1 MAKVEQFQLSKQE
14 RKQRRFSESFKQQK
28 VKEIE
33 LGYVSVTDVSNQYQ
47 VTRANVHRWML
58 KFGSMKGKQE
68 RIILES
74 SSDTKQLLAL
84 KKKVAEL
91 ERIIGQKQL
100 LIDFKDKM
108 IDLAEETYGVEIKKN
123 FSTRPSPVSGKTGAK
138 TGSL

>member
-1 MAKVEQFQLSKQE
+1 MAKIEQFQLSKQE
-14 RKQRRFSESFKQQK
+14 RQHRRFSDSFKQQK

-33 LGYVSVTDVSNQYQ
+33 LGYVSPTEISKQYQ
-47 VTRANVHRWML
+47 VTRANVYRWML

-74 SSDTKQLLAL
+74 TSDTKQLLLL
-84 KKKVAEL
+84 KQKVADL

-123 FSTRPSPVSGKTGAK
+123 FSTRPSQESGKTKGK
-138 TGSL
+138 TGSV

>member
-1 MAKVEQFQLSKQE
+1 MAKIEQFQLSKQE
-14 RKQRRFSESFKQQK
+14 RHKRRFSESFKQQK

-33 LGYVSVTDVSNQYQ
+33 LGYVTLTEISRQYQ
-47 VTRANVHRWML
+47 VTRNNVYRWMD
-58 KFGSMKGKQE
+58 KFGTMKDKQE
-68 RIILES
+68 RIIVETA
-74 SSDTKQLLAL
+74 SDAKQLLAL

-123 FSTRPSPVSGKTGAK
+123 FSTQPSQESGKTKGK
-138 TGSL
+138 TGSA